1 MKLILVKHWNTTKSQ
16 NLEYHKRLLPTSLV
30 LAGTG
35 LTLAHRQ
42 TVKMAPNYC
51 SNRLNAAVTQTISIE
66 FPKDTSASV
75 VDKHTV

>member
-1 MKLILVKHWNTTKSQ
+1 M
-16 NLEYHKRLLPTSLV
+16 
-30 LAGTG
+30 
-35 LTLAHRQ
+35 TLAHRQ